1 MKRKNL
7 EKAIIMSLLAA
18 SVSVPVWAAEGLW
31 DNANIDKVVEEGDL
45 TVDTTGPGIGYNG
58 TVNVVNGNLIVNSG
72 GNGIAAGWM
81 ENATLNIYAKE
92 VIIDSDSNG
101 IFTTWGDNYDHM
113 PDNIHLGNVI
123 IGSAEEEKYIN
134 KLTIIA
140 NGQGIDAK
148 KGSVTI
154 YGSAGSTIDIHSE
167 GTQGETDDQ
176 SAVNSGREKDG
187 GCSGSTFIQGG
198 TIKLTA
204 DSGSGI
210 ITRTDASSTVID
222 AADSVT
228 ITSKNTYNKEK
239 IDNAGIKNMAGTTR
253 IDAVNGITIDSSN
266 NGIYATG
273 GTVTLNGGS
282 INRIDAVSNGIYAS
296 GKNTNVTL
304 EAENNG
310 IYVENNDGG
319 ATGVHTENGATKNI
333 ISEGKT
339 EIIVSGTKDNILGIH
354 ADKNSTVNVN
364 AGALSIDVTS
374 KGSSDSELRGILVGD
389 LYNRNGNAT
398 VAATVVGDIDI
409 DVHAVKCDA
418 NGIRVNVDSDLD
430 LTSNNGNINIKVKD
444 NPDIEG
450 YNANKFGID
459 VQKGGT
465 ADITAVNGSVFVEV
479 GEAGKYTGNNHAVY
493 AQDSNITITAGQ
505 DVVLNSYS
513 LGANTSSNGGGIISN
528 NGDIVVKAGGT
539 FSVHSESDKN
549 TANSGNYG
557 LKAGIDGS
565 YTGENT
571 VCIDITAAKVDI
583 SSAGYSSHAIMMSN
597 GAKLNI
603 NAGDGGINVQANG
616 GSGDTWAL
624 YVDKAPVANLITSG
638 NITLTATNDSVNQY
652 AYGINSGAVS
662 AGNNLRVDGANVEI
676 TAENKNGGAVGIN
689 AQNRYY
695 ASTSGEQWPEEYVNQ
710 TNIVSDKDIRI
721 NATSG
726 NSSAMGVNV
735 YNSNIDLTSEN
746 GSTYIISNG
755 KNSYGILAQSMT
767 QFPDDGEIAG
777 TSNVNVASAVNNY
790 VESSGYGVYSSKDN
804 TIVNLTANTGSNQIK
819 ATNIGIYNYG
829 GARTSMNA
837 GNGLN
842 FISSEKSAA
851 IQNNGA
857 AGSVLLQ
864 AKGNSLKGYN
874 AIVGYGGDIDLIA
887 ANMNNVLE
895 VDGYGIYA
903 VTNADVD
910 LSAEQGRNY
919 FESGAS
925 GIGVYADQSTVDLQA
940 KINTLN
946 IAVDEYGYGSRHA
959 IKAANKANVNLNA
972 IAGNNEIAGVIYA
985 KDEGTNVTLSHKN
998 STDTGSGSNI
1008 IMSSAHGSII
1018 KDNNNE
1024 VTEDRS
1030 HVVSALYAQ
1039 NKGQIDITAGKD
1051 GINHIESYFEFVKDD
1066 PTGEHKDDSERTVW
1080 AQRGGKINIE
1090 GTTIIKSSNAE
1101 DFYDEEGYATNSRG
1115 IAITAGTGIDLKD
1128 PEHGYTDAN
1137 GQKHAFY
1144 EDGVLADVDEVLHD
1158 RSEVTINY
1166 GAGSAIYGDIVS
1178 GYGGS
1183 VNISTT
1189 NENSGL
1195 YMEGNALAGNG
1206 GKLTLDIGKGGTWFG
1221 RADDYGD
1228 AGYGE
1233 DAQHKQNFYNPVFSD
1248 TIYTSGTV
1256 DIKMGEGSTWYLT
1269 GQSWVSSLDVTK
1281 GNGNVTIDMAK
1292 FNKGTHG
1299 LTISDLKG
1307 INGGDTDVTF
1317 VMDLD
1322 HNSHSTSDML
1332 YIKSAEGEY
1341 DVVLND
1347 VIDGMD
1353 KISEDNVLRFA
1364 TVQGGASF
1372 NSVTLKD
1379 AGLYNLGFEV
1389 GHSEYDQTAE
1399 TENKG
1404 YNGSAVDTNKPGNE
1418 NVEGFFDLNKNSEDN
1433 TQKIMLMDNAD
1444 AAADSDSVQNWYITK
1459 VLGEDISDGGKTVV
1473 NMSKVNYSNAVYMD
1487 RLNKRLG
1494 EARYINTEED
1504 QGMWVRMRHDR
1515 IGKDNEFRIMNTM
1528 YELGYDEKQECDN
1541 GERRVGAAIDY
1552 MDGSSEYT
1560 DVGGSGDVSRKGI
1573 WLYDTWL
1580 GDKGHYSDFVAKWGH
1595 LSNDFTLYRGG
1606 DKITGDFSNNVY
1618 SISAEYGRKKD
1629 IGNNW
1634 YFEPQVQLQYARVT
1648 DANYTTSQGT
1658 EVSLDAINSLI
1669 ARAGFRL
1676 GKDLGERSTVYFK
1689 ADLLHEF
1696 LGDQD
1701 IYAHDKTGTMDVT
1714 YGNEG
1719 TWCDIG
1725 FGFATA
1731 MSKTSYAYL
1740 DVETSLG
1747 NDYEET
1753 YQINAGLQWSF

>member
-479 GEAGKYTGNNHAVY
+479 GEEGKYTGNNHAVY

-557 LKAGIDGS
+557 LNAGIGGS

-571 VCIDITAAKVDI
+571 VGIDITAAKVDI
-583 SSAGYSSHAIMMSN
+583 SSAGYSGHAIMMSN

-676 TAENKNGGAVGIN
+676 TAENKNGGAIGIN

-735 YNSNIDLTSEN
+735 YNSNIDLTSET

-767 QFPDDGEIAG
+767 QFPNDGEIAG
-777 TSNVNVASAVNNY
+777 TSNVNVTSAVNNY

-910 LSAEQGRNY
+910 LTAEKGQNY
-919 FESGAS
+919 LESGAL
-925 GIGVYADQSTVDLQA
+925 GIGIYADDSTVDLQA
-940 KINTLN
+940 KANTLN
-946 IAVDEYGYGSRHA
+946 IAADAAGYGSRHA
-959 IKAANKANVNLNA
+959 VNAANKAVVNLNA
-972 IAGNNEIAGVIYA
+972 IAGNNEVAGVIYA
-985 KDEGTNVTLSHKN
+985 KDEGTVVTLDHNITDKN
-998 STDTGSGSNI
+998 GDIVGKGSGNNI
-1008 IMSSAHGSII
+1008 IMSSAHGSNDTVGNRQ
-1018 KDNNNE
+1018 K
-1024 VTEDRS
+1024 
-1030 HVVSALYAQ
+1030 VVAALYAQ
-1039 NKGQIDITAGKD
+1039 SNGKIDISAGN
-1051 GINHIESYFEFVKDD
+1051 GGVNYIATEFNFNTTD
-1066 PTGEHKDDSERTVW
+1066 TTEEESERTIW
-1080 AQRGGKINIE
+1080 AQQGGKINIE
-1090 GTTIIKSSNAE
+1090 GQTFIIASNADKYTE
-1101 DFYDEEGYATNSRG
+1101 NVAGNARG
-1115 IAITAGTGIDLKD
+1115 IAITAGSETIPTEGIDTTNGSIIDIKD
-1128 PEHGYTDAN
+1128 ELRSNVTLAYN
-1137 GQKHAFY
+1137 GS
-1144 EDGVLADVDEVLHD
+1144 DSGLH
-1158 RSEVTINY
+1158 SFIK
-1166 GAGSAIYGDIVS
+1166 GDIVS
-1178 GYGGS
+1178 GYGGL
-1183 VNISTT
+1183 VDVYNTD
-1189 NENSGL
+1189 NSGL
-1195 YMEGNALAGNG
+1195 DMMGNALAANG
-1206 GKLTLDIGKGGTWFG
+1206 GKLNLDIGNGGTWYG

-1228 AGYGE
+1228 AGIIKDGE
-1233 DAQHKQNFYNPVFSD
+1233 HTTFFDPAFSNKIVQGGQVNL
-1248 TIYTSGTV
+1248 T
-1256 DIKMGEGSTWYLT
+1256 MGEGSRWNVT
-1269 GQSWVSSLDVTK
+1269 GQSWITSIKTGESDITAGTPIIDLVNANTDRNTTAHALTVYELDGNAIFNMSLD
-1281 GNGNVTIDMAK
+1281 
-1292 FNKGTHG
+1292 
-1299 LTISDLKG
+1299 
-1307 INGGDTDVTF
+1307 GDRDV
-1317 VMDLD
+1317 
-1322 HNSHSTSDML
+1322 SDML
-1332 YIKSAEGEY
+1332 YIKNADGEY
-1341 DVVLND
+1341 VINVVD
-1347 VIDGMD
+1347 AVSVDDMYQDGFD
-1353 KISEDNVLRFA
+1353 GLRFA
-1364 TVQGGASF
+1364 TIGDGSNVSFRAITYNQGI
-1372 NSVTLKD
+1372 NNVE
-1379 AGLYNLGFEV
+1379 YEV
-1389 GHSEYDQTAE
+1389 GQDEYDGNEENNAYNSSE
-1399 TENKG
+1399 TDGGMSSE
-1404 YNGSAVDTNKPGNE
+1404 KPGSDM
-1418 NVEGFFDLNKNSEDN
+1418 VDDFFDSTGTPENPQGPDDTEIMTLEN
-1433 TQKIMLMDNAD
+1433 TVE
-1444 AAADSDSVQNWYITK
+1444 SDSNANGTTNFKLIGVK
-1459 VLGEDISDGGKTVV
+1459 DSEISDGGKTVV

-1560 DVGGSGDVSRKGI
+1560 GVGGSGDVSRKGI

-1676 GKDLGERSTVYFK
+1676 GKNLGERSTVYFK

-1714 YGNEG
+1714 YGNDG

>member
-1 MKRKNL
+1 M
-7 EKAIIMSLLAA
+7 
-18 SVSVPVWAAEGLW
+18 
-31 DNANIDKVVEEGDL
+31 D
-45 TVDTTGPGIGYNG
+45 G
-58 TVNVVNGNLIVNSG
+58 TVNF
-72 GNGIAAGWM
+72 
-81 ENATLNIYAKE
+81 LNVA
-92 VIIDSDSNG
+92 V
-101 IFTTWGDNYDHM
+101 
-113 PDNIHLGNVI
+113 
-123 IGSAEEEKYIN
+123 
-134 KLTIIA
+134 
-140 NGQGIDAK
+140 
-148 KGSVTI
+148 
-154 YGSAGSTIDIHSE
+154 
-167 GTQGETDDQ
+167 DDQ
-176 SAVNSGREKDG
+176 
-187 GCSGSTFIQGG
+187 
-198 TIKLTA
+198 
-204 DSGSGI
+204 
-210 ITRTDASSTVID
+210 
-222 AADSVT
+222 
-228 ITSKNTYNKEK
+228 
-239 IDNAGIKNMAGTTR
+239 
-253 IDAVNGITIDSSN
+253 
-266 NGIYATG
+266 
-273 GTVTLNGGS
+273 
-282 INRIDAVSNGIYAS
+282 
-296 GKNTNVTL
+296 
-304 EAENNG
+304 
-310 IYVENNDGG
+310 
-319 ATGVHTENGATKNI
+319 
-333 ISEGKT
+333 
-339 EIIVSGTKDNILGIH
+339 
-354 ADKNSTVNVN
+354 
-364 AGALSIDVTS
+364 
-374 KGSSDSELRGILVGD
+374 
-389 LYNRNGNAT
+389 
-398 VAATVVGDIDI
+398 
-409 DVHAVKCDA
+409 
-418 NGIRVNVDSDLD
+418 
-430 LTSNNGNINIKVKD
+430 
-444 NPDIEG
+444 
-450 YNANKFGID
+450 
-459 VQKGGT
+459 
-465 ADITAVNGSVFVEV
+465 
-479 GEAGKYTGNNHAVY
+479 
-493 AQDSNITITAGQ
+493 
-505 DVVLNSYS
+505 
-513 LGANTSSNGGGIISN
+513 
-528 NGDIVVKAGGT
+528 
-539 FSVHSESDKN
+539 
-549 TANSGNYG
+549 
-557 LKAGIDGS
+557 
-565 YTGENT
+565 
-571 VCIDITAAKVDI
+571 
-583 SSAGYSSHAIMMSN
+583 
-597 GAKLNI
+597 
-603 NAGDGGINVQANG
+603 
-616 GSGDTWAL
+616 
-624 YVDKAPVANLITSG
+624 
-638 NITLTATNDSVNQY
+638 
-652 AYGINSGAVS
+652 
-662 AGNNLRVDGANVEI
+662 
-676 TAENKNGGAVGIN
+676 
-689 AQNRYY
+689 
-695 ASTSGEQWPEEYVNQ
+695 
-710 TNIVSDKDIRI
+710 
-721 NATSG
+721 
-726 NSSAMGVNV
+726 
-735 YNSNIDLTSEN
+735 
-746 GSTYIISNG
+746 
-755 KNSYGILAQSMT
+755 
-767 QFPDDGEIAG
+767 
-777 TSNVNVASAVNNY
+777 
-790 VESSGYGVYSSKDN
+790 
-804 TIVNLTANTGSNQIK
+804 
-819 ATNIGIYNYG
+819 
-829 GARTSMNA
+829 
-837 GNGLN
+837 
-842 FISSEKSAA
+842 
-851 IQNNGA
+851 
-857 AGSVLLQ
+857 
-864 AKGNSLKGYN
+864 
-874 AIVGYGGDIDLIA
+874 
-887 ANMNNVLE
+887 
-895 VDGYGIYA
+895 
-903 VTNADVD
+903 
-910 LSAEQGRNY
+910 
-919 FESGAS
+919 
-925 GIGVYADQSTVDLQA
+925 
-940 KINTLN
+940 
-946 IAVDEYGYGSRHA
+946 GYGSGHA
-959 IKAANKANVNLNA
+959 VQASSKAQVNLNA
-972 IAGNNEIAGVIYA
+972 TAGDNVLAGVIYA

-998 STDTGSGSNI
+998 STDTGSGSNYI
-1008 IMSSAHGSII
+1008 YSSAHGST
-1018 KDNNNE
+1018 DG
-1024 VTEDRS
+1024 VSDRS
-1030 HVVSALYAQ
+1030 HVVAALYAQ
-1039 NKGQIDITAGKD
+1039 NKGQIDITAGEG
-1051 GINHIESYFEFVKDD
+1051 GINHIETSYTDLDD
-1066 PTGEHKDDSERTVW
+1066 SETSTDSERTIW
-1080 AQRGGKINIE
+1080 AQRGGKVNIE

-1115 IAITAGTGIDLKD
+1115 VAITAGSGVDLDD

-1137 GQKHAFY
+1137 GNKHAFF
-1144 EDGVLADVDEVLHD
+1144 ENGVLADVDKVLGY
-1158 RSEVTINY
+1158 RSEVNLNY

-1248 TIYTSGTV
+1248 TIYTGGTV

-1269 GQSWVSSLDVTK
+1269 GQSWVSSLDVTE

-1307 INGGDTDVTF
+1307 TTGGDTDVTF

-1389 GHSEYDQTAE
+1389 GHSEYDNTSAE
-1399 TENKG
+1399 AIDENKG
-1404 YNGSAVDTNKPGNE
+1404 YNGSEVDTNKPGND
-1418 NVEGFFDLNKNSEDN
+1418 NVEGFFDLNKDSEDN
-1433 TQKIMLMDNAD
+1433 TQKIMLMDTTD
-1444 AAADSDSVQNWYITK
+1444 AADDPNSVQNWYITK
-1459 VLGEDISDGGKTVV
+1459 VIGEDLSDGGKTVV

-1560 DVGGSGDVSRKGI
+1560 GVGGSGDVSRKGI

-1701 IYAHDKTGTMDVT
+1701 IYATDGTGTMDVT